1 MKVLDKNTA
10 KTLSI
15 LSHSLCLATVPKPTT
30 HMDFC
35 RFGFVWT
42 NCGLDLTAEE
52 SALHVVVCWW
62 WERGEGRSET
72 DNYKY
77 KATKARMQEARITGS
92 SKQLGLVRTCFCP
105 AEVRT
110 RGNYLH
116 AVGHPSDS
124 DSDLSTPS
132 THLSIFLNR
141 LLSFSVVFPF
151 CLSLLLISTE
161 FSLSLVQVH

>member
-1 MKVLDKNTA
+1 MKPFSINTQLPFSNA
-10 KTLSI
+10 LHTWN
-15 LSHSLCLATVPKPTT
+15 V
-30 HMDFC
+30 C
-35 RFGFVWT
+35 RFGLVWT
-42 NCGLDLTAEE
+42 NPVLDVTAE
-52 SALHVVVCWW
+52 VCFTCCCMLM
-62 WERGEGRSET
+62 WERGRGRSEA

-77 KATKARMQEARITGS
+77 TTTTARMQEVRITGS

-110 RGNYLH
+110 RGNYLY

-132 THLSIFLNR
+132 TQLSIFLNR

-161 FSLSLVQVH
+161 FSLSLVQAH

>member
-1 MKVLDKNTA
+1 MVQENTILN
-10 KTLSI
+10 LSI
-15 LSHSLCLATVPKPTT
+15 LNYLSQTHSTYVLLP
-30 HMDFC
+30 F
-35 RFGFVWT
+35 RLLW
-42 NCGLDLTAEE
+42 TAEA

-132 THLSIFLNR
+132 THLSIFF
-141 LLSFSVVFPF
+141 LSFSVVFPF
-151 CLSLLLISTE
+151 CISLLPISTE
-161 FSLSLVQVH
+161 FSLSLVQAH

>member
-1 MKVLDKNTA
+1 MSGINVLYDRNVNIFTF
-10 KTLSI
+10 SI
-15 LSHSLCLATVPKPTT
+15 LNYRSQT
-30 HMDFC
+30 HYTYVLLPF
-35 RFGFVWT
+35 RLVWT
-42 NCGLDLTAEE
+42 ADA

-62 WERGEGRSET
+62 WERGKGRSET

-105 AEVRT
+105 AEVRP

-141 LLSFSVVFPF
+141 HLSFSVVFPF
-151 CLSLLLISTE
+151 CLSLLPISTE
-161 FSLSLVQVH
+161 FSLSLVQAH